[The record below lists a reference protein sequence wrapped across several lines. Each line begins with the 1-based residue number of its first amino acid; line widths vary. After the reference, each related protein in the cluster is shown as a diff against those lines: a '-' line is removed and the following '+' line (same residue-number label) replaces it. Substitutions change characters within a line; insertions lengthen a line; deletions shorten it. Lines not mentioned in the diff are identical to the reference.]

1 MKGIKMK
8 FQFEKKY
15 FKISFYVFLTIAAII
30 LFFGFIMNFSST
42 MDLFRNIIDF
52 ILGLF
57 QPFIIAVIFAY
68 FIFRPIRWI
77 ENNLYGSQIKRD
89 GLRRV
94 ISILT
99 IYIGILIV
107 LGIFLYFTI
116 PRMVKNISDLIS
128 GLPMYIDKTNEFLLE
143 LDVNARIQDLGLII
157 NLEDFDLLNNLAE
170 YIIDLF
176 NNAQSTVEEIITS
189 LVNSAVG
196 FTSGILDIILAIFI
210 AFYILKDKEAIFKS
224 LQDFFIAFFPSRSV
238 KKGRKLLKL
247 TNKMFGEYLVGN
259 IIDSTIIGIL
269 CFIGLILLDIRYALL
284 IALIIGISNLIPY
297 FGPIFGAIPG
307 ILLTLFD
314 SPIKALWIAIF
325 VLVLQQFDGNYLK
338 PKILGD
344 KVGLSPLW
352 VIFAIVIG
360 GGLFGVWGMFLGVPT
375 VAVLRVMLM
384 QAIEKR
390 TQ

>member
-128 GLPMYIDKTNEFLLE
+128 GLPMYIDKTNEFFLE

-224 LQDFFIAFFPSRSV
+224 LQDFFNAFFPSRSV
-238 KKGRKLLKL
+238 KRGRELLEL